1 MGMSNDDD
9 IFLKALSL
17 PGQARA
23 ELADRL
29 LESLDEADSSDVD
42 DLWAREAEDRI
53 AAFERG
59 ELVAIPGEEVFASLR
74 LR

>member
-1 MGMSNDDD
+1 MAMNRDDD

-17 PGQARA
+17 PDQARA

>member
-1 MGMSNDDD
+1 MDNDD

-17 PGQARA
+17 PGDDRA
-23 ELADRL
+23 ELAHRL
-29 LESLDEADSSDVD
+29 RESLDEGDSSEIDT
-42 DLWAREAEDRI
+42 LWAREAEDRI

-59 ELVAIPGEEVFASLR
+59 EIEAISGDEVFASLR